1 VKYRKTAQR
10 MNGWLAGWLAV
21 WMVGS
26 VQKKTKMV
34 FLLSVSQKN
43 DFGFFGASKKEHFEL
58 CIGDVKT
65 ISHKCAVI

>member
-1 VKYRKTAQR
+1 
-10 MNGWLAGWLAV
+10 
-21 WMVGS
+21 MVGS